1 MSSYR
6 QHLYHLVIRTK
17 DSLPVIN
24 QDHVGQFYSYIS
36 GIVKNK
42 NSHLYWINGVENHFH
57 MLTDMHASIAPADF
71 LKELKVSTS
80 IWMKRDDLFPL
91 FKGWSDG
98 YGSFTCSYR
107 DLERLVDYVKNQQE
121 HHKKHTFEQ
130 EYRRL
135 IEESGLKIDERF
147 FP

>member
-1 MSSYR
+1 MG
-6 QHLYHLVIRTK
+6 LI
-17 DSLPVIN
+17 
-24 QDHVGQFYSYIS
+24 
-36 GIVKNK
+36 
-42 NSHLYWINGVENHFH
+42 
-57 MLTDMHASIAPADF
+57 
-71 LKELKVSTS
+71 
-80 IWMKRDDLFPL
+80 L

-98 YGSFTCSYR
+98 HGSFTCSYR

>member
-1 MSSYR
+1 M
-6 QHLYHLVIRTK
+6 
-17 DSLPVIN
+17 IN
-24 QDHVGQFYSYIS
+24 QDHAGKLYSYIS

-42 NSHLYWINGVENHFH
+42 NSHLYWING
-57 MLTDMHASIAPADF
+57 
-71 LKELKVSTS
+71 
-80 IWMKRDDLFPL
+80 
-91 FKGWSDG
+91 
-98 YGSFTCSYR
+98 R